1 MEPSKAMVPHD
12 ERLGPRAQS
21 TGSKPL
27 QLLDT
32 QSYKLI
38 MPAEVYYIFCR
49 ANFVQAYFIVDQVSS
64 CRTQRP

>member
-12 ERLGPRAQS
+12 ERLGPQARS

-32 QSYKLI
+32 QSCK
-38 MPAEVYYIFCR
+38 VIFCR
-49 ANFVQAYFIVDQVSS
+49 DNFVPAYFTVDQVSS
-64 CRTQRP
+64 ARTQGP